1 MFIRRCRG
9 RVRVR
14 PILHGAE
21 QAGAAVLPRVRS
33 ARMPT
38 EQEPAWSAAELA
50 RNPHA
55 AADKPERVRSMF
67 AAIAPAY
74 DLNNRLHSMWRDQ
87 AWRRFAVRKSGLK
100 PGETVI
106 DVACGTGDL
115 SLAFAHAG
123 AGRVIGV
130 DFTLEMLHVA
140 RERKADPRITYVQG
154 DAQRLPLADACA
166 DVVSIAFGIRNVQD
180 VGRALSEFRRVLRP
194 GGRLVVLE
202 FSEPRFGPVRW
213 FNNLYCRQIMPRT
226 ATWISGDRSG
236 AYKYLPRSVET
247 FLSPEELGR
256 LVASKGF
263 SSVESHSLT
272 LGICCC
278 TVARV
283 SP

>member
-1 MFIRRCRG
+1 MRT
-9 RVRVR
+9 
-14 PILHGAE
+14 PN
-21 QAGAAVLPRVRS
+21 
-33 ARMPT
+33 
-38 EQEPAWSAAELA
+38 EPAWSQTQLA
-50 RNPHA
+50 SDPHA

-115 SLAFAHAG
+115 SLAFARAG
-123 AGRVIGV
+123 AGRVIGI

-180 VGRALSEFRRVLRP
+180 VDRALSEFRRVLRA

-202 FSEPRFGPVRW
+202 FCEPRNPLVRW
-213 FNNLYCRQIMPRT
+213 FNNFYCRQIMPRT

-247 FLSPEELGR
+247 FLSPEQLRGKIES
-256 LVASKGF
+256 AGF
-263 SSVESHSLT
+263 ADTRFNPLT
-272 LGICCC
+272 LGICGC
-278 TVARV
+278 TVAIAK
-283 SP
+283 